1 MAQSRDAHTGSAR
14 SVNKHATVDVQG
26 VAGDVAREVG
36 RTARWEKSQL
46 KALRL
51 APIGPTL
58 IGGGDGLFREH
69 KAVRLK
75 LTGR

>member
-1 MAQSRDAHTGSAR
+1 M
-14 SVNKHATVDVQG
+14 NKHATVDVQG

-46 KALRL
+46 KALQL

-58 IGGGDGLFREH
+58 IGGADGLFREH
-69 KAVRLK
+69 KVVRLK